1 MQSTHAERTTES
13 LGTERT
19 DETDG
24 ADESGGVSPA
34 SVAVPA
40 EIDSPRGK
48 LVYLY
53 LATHGAVT
61 DDELCEGLDMTR
73 LSLYS
78 VLDTLRG
85 ADIVSREDSRYV
97 LN

>member
-1 MQSTHAERTTES
+1 MQSTHADRTRES
-13 LGTERT
+13 FG
-19 DETDG
+19 TDG
-24 ADESGGVSPA
+24 ADETGGVSP
-34 SVAVPA
+34 VCVEVPA

-61 DDELCEGLDMTR
+61 DDELCDGLDMTR

-85 ADIVSREDSRYV
+85 ADIVAREDSRYT